1 MTNSQDQW
9 RFQPLKVGP
18 ISIITLIL
26 DSAAPGSGVPGMVT
40 AGSPASV
47 RQLAIQRPPQKA
59 QSQTT
64 HQTGHQTEHR
74 TRRRN
79 RHRSDFAPT
88 YAPAERS
95 DACPNFA

>member
-9 RFQPLKVGP
+9 RFQPLTVDA
-18 ISIITLIL
+18 ISIITPIL
-26 DSAAPGSGVPGMVT
+26 DSEAPGSGVPGDGEL
-40 AGSPASV
+40 AGVGA
-47 RQLAIQRPPQKA
+47 ATGDQRPPQKA

-64 HQTGHQTEHR
+64 HQTGLQTRHR
-74 TRRRN
+74 IRRRN

-88 YAPAERS
+88 YALAERS